1 MRSSIAIAVAVA
13 VAALGCTDPVMKP
26 LDASNDAAACGC
38 HLEGSGLSAVLV
50 MSFSCYCAAY
60 GDGCTGELA
69 ATCADFRQR
78 FDYPA
83 CGLTDVRGVPA
94 IVPSDYVFDQDG
106 KLVGARI
113 ASDTSFYKCPSDP
126 SLTAGVLQ
134 AGRLPEASCAEV
146 ACGTCTTAPFPCSPG
161 ADGGAGQ

>member
-1 MRSSIAIAVAVA
+1 MKQGAAPRRAARTHPLDLLTPGLIGLSRIAAARRAIRHALWVGTAVANYLQDMRSSIAIAVAVA

-94 IVPSDYVFDQDG
+94 TD
-106 KLVGARI
+106 
-113 ASDTSFYKCPSDP
+113 
-126 SLTAGVLQ
+126 
-134 AGRLPEASCAEV
+134 
-146 ACGTCTTAPFPCSPG
+146 
-161 ADGGAGQ
+161 